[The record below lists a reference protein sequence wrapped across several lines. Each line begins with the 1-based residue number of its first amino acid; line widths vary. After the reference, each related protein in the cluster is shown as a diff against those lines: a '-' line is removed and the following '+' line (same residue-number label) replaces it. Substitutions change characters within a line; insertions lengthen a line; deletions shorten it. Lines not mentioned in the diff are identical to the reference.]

1 MRDGDGLKSHG
12 SWWISYNISTT
23 IIFVVMTKSKLL

>member
-12 SWWISYNISTT
+12 SWWISYNNSTT
-23 IIFVVMTKSKLL
+23 IIFVV